1 MRRSPGPASRG
12 PQRRPRATA
21 EVAHILPLRGKKPQ
35 VAAQTFLAPTAVL
48 IGDVRIGAGASVWFG
63 AVLRADDP
71 EHPIIVGSGANVQD
85 GAVVHVGRWGPTRI
99 GPRVTVGHGAVME
112 SCRIGEGALI
122 GMKAVV
128 LPGAQIGRECVVAAG
143 AVVLEYA
150 EIPERS
156 LVAGV
161 PGRVVRSFGDVLPA
175 WLTRSSAHYSDL
187 SRLYLEEGFGG
198 SGSPAPARPRG
209 EYAEGDGTGRALA
222 SPADA
227 RVSGSGEAESITCSL
242 CGSSAVLERHCKL
255 ICMSC
260 GYERDCSDP

>member
-1 MRRSPGPASRG
+1 M
-12 PQRRPRATA
+12 TA
-21 EVAHILPLRGKKPQ
+21 EVAHIVPLRGKKPR
-35 VAAQTFLAPTAVL
+35 VATEAFLAPTAVL
-48 IGDVRIGAGASVWFG
+48 IGDVRIGPGASVWFG

-128 LPGAQIGRECVVAAG
+128 LPGARVGGECVVAAG
-143 AVVLEYA
+143 AVVLEEA
-150 EIPERS
+150 EIPDRS

-161 PGRVVRSFGDVLPA
+161 PGRVVRSFGVALPA

-187 SRLYLEEGFGG
+187 SRLYLEEGLGG
-198 SGSPAPARPRG
+198 PGPPAPTHRHSQH
-209 EYAEGDGTGRALA
+209 AEVDGTGRARTN
-222 SPADA
+222 PPDA
-227 RVSGSGEAESITCSL
+227 RAGGSGEAERITCSL
-242 CGSSAVLERHCKL
+242 CGSPVLERHCKL
-255 ICMSC
+255 ICIRC

>member
-1 MRRSPGPASRG
+1 M
-12 PQRRPRATA
+12 
-21 EVAHILPLRGKKPQ
+21 AHILTLRGKKPR
-35 VAAQTFLAPTAVL
+35 VAPEAFLAPTAVL
-48 IGDVRIGAGASVWFG
+48 IGDVRIGSGASVWFG

-128 LPGAQIGRECVVAAG
+128 LPGAQVGGECVVAAG
-143 AVVLEYA
+143 AVVLEDA
-150 EIPERS
+150 EIPDRS

-161 PGRVVRSFGDVLPA
+161 PGRVVRSFGEELPA
-175 WLTRSSAHYSDL
+175 WLTRSSPHYSDL
-187 SRLYLEEGFGG
+187 SRLYREEGIGG
-198 SGSPAPARPRG
+198 SGPPAPARRTG
-209 EYAEGDGTGRALA
+209 LYAKVDGAGRART
-222 SPADA
+222 SGPYA
-227 RVSGSGEAESITCSL
+227 RVGGSGDRAGVTCSL
-242 CGSSAVLERHCKL
+242 CGAPVLERHCKL
-255 ICMSC
+255 ICIRC

>member
-1 MRRSPGPASRG
+1 M
-12 PQRRPRATA
+12 
-21 EVAHILPLRGKKPQ
+21 AHILPLRGKRPQ
-35 VAAQTFLAPTAVL
+35 VAAETFLAPTAVL

-63 AVLRADDP
+63 AVLRADDA
-71 EHPIIVGSGANVQD
+71 EHAITVGSGANVQD

-143 AVVLEYA
+143 AVVLEDA

-161 PGRVVRSFGDVLPA
+161 PGKVVRSFGEALPA

-187 SRLYLEEGFGG
+187 SRLYLGEGLGG
-198 SGSPAPARPRG
+198 SGPPAPPGRQSH
-209 EYAEGDGTGRALA
+209 AEGVGTGRA
-222 SPADA
+222 PMRFADA

-242 CGSSAVLERHCKL
+242 CGSPVLERHCKL
-255 ICMSC
+255 ICIRC

>member
-1 MRRSPGPASRG
+1 M
-12 PQRRPRATA
+12 
-21 EVAHILPLRGKKPQ
+21 AHILPLRGKKPR
-35 VAAQTFLAPTAVL
+35 VAAETFLAPTAVL
-48 IGDVRIGAGASVWFG
+48 IGDVRIGSGASVWFG

-128 LPGAQIGRECVVAAG
+128 LPGARIGGECVVAAG
-143 AVVLEYA
+143 AVVLEDA
-150 EIPERS
+150 EIPDRS

-161 PGRVVRSFGDVLPA
+161 PGRVVRSFGEALPA

-187 SRLYLEEGFGG
+187 SRLYLEEGLGG
-198 SGSPAPARPRG
+198 SGSPAPARRRSG
-209 EYAEGDGTGRALA
+209 HAEVDGTGSTRTNAA
-222 SPADA
+222 YAPAG
-227 RVSGSGEAESITCSL
+227 GSGDAAGITCSL
-242 CGSSAVLERHCKL
+242 CGSPVLERHCKL
-255 ICMSC
+255 ICVRC

>member
-1 MRRSPGPASRG
+1 M
-12 PQRRPRATA
+12 
-21 EVAHILPLRGKKPQ
+21 AHILPLRGKTPQ
-35 VAAQTFLAPTAVL
+35 VAAETFLAPTAVL
-48 IGDVRIGAGASVWFG
+48 IGDVRIGAKASVWFG

-71 EHPIIVGSGANVQD
+71 EHAIIVGSGANVQD
-85 GAVVHVGRWGPTRI
+85 GAVVHVGKWGPTRI

-143 AVVLEYA
+143 AVVLEDA

-161 PGRVVRSFGDVLPA
+161 PGRVVRSFGEALPA

-187 SRLYLEEGFGG
+187 SRLYLEEGLGG
-198 SGSPAPARPRG
+198 SGTPAPPRRRG
-209 EYAEGDGTGRALA
+209 HAEGDGTGRA
-222 SPADA
+222 PTRVADA
-227 RVSGSGEAESITCSL
+227 RVSGFSEAESITCSL
-242 CGSSAVLERHCKL
+242 CGSPVLERHCKL
-255 ICMSC
+255 ICIRC